1 MNDIP
6 PSATAF
12 IQENLLSA
20 MQANQLCLYYQPQF
34 SLAEQKITGIEA
46 LLRWHSQGF
55 GWLDPQL
62 VVAVAEQ
69 SELIVRLSEWTL
81 RRALQD
87 FSRLQPWIKRVSVNL
102 SVGYLQ
108 QAPLV
113 TVLQKHLNEAGVAPH
128 CLDLEITET
137 VVLEPAPL
145 LLSSLRQLRH
155 MGISLSVDDFGTGYC
170 GLSYL
175 KKLPLNTVKID
186 RSFLRDATS
195 RARDA
200 LLYHD
205 ILQLARNLDLRIIA
219 EGVETEAQLEFLKL
233 THCHEAQ
240 GYLLGRPMPLAK
252 LQHFTRA
259 IQQPDILAVAEDIDF
274 LLP

>member
-1 MNDIP
+1 MNETP
-6 PSATAF
+6 PSTKAF

-34 SLAEQKITGIEA
+34 SIAERKITGIEA
-46 LLRWHSQGF
+46 LLRWHSQRF
-55 GWLDPQL
+55 GWLNPQV

-81 RRALQD
+81 RQALHD
-87 FSRLQPWIKRVSVNL
+87 FSHLQPLIKRVSVNL

-108 QAPLV
+108 RVPLV
-113 TVLQKHLNEAGVAPH
+113 TVVQRYLAEAGVAPH

-137 VVLEPAPL
+137 VVLEPAPML
-145 LLSSLRQLRH
+145 LNALRQLRK
-155 MGISLSVDDFGTGYC
+155 MGISLSIDDFGTGYC

-186 RSFLRDATS
+186 RSFLRDATN

-219 EGVETEAQLEFLKL
+219 EGVETQAQLEFLKL

-240 GYLLGRPMPLAK
+240 GFLLGRPMPLAK
-252 LQHFTRA
+252 LQQFTKA
-259 IQQPDILAVAEDIDF
+259 IQPSDILAVAEDMHF